1 MKRIISMN
9 SLEAEAHYKKVIWKR
24 TDKAIALMLAGFANK
39 GVARRTLLAAAAAQR
54 EKAEALKHIRPWM
67 IARAEQMREEYSL
80 PVAFGFLKANGFSFE
95 GAVAALRMPA
105 R

>member
-9 SLEAEAHYKKVIWKR
+9 CLEAEAHYKTVVEKR
-24 TDKAIALMLAGFANK
+24 HEKAIALMLAGFANK
-39 GVARRTLLAAAAAQR
+39 GVVRRTLLAAAAAQR
-54 EKAEALKHIRPWM
+54 EKADALKRIRPWM

>member
-9 SLEAEAHYKKVIWKR
+9 CLEAEAHYKTVVEKR
-24 TDKAIALMLAGFANK
+24 HEKAIALMLAGFANK

-54 EKAEALKHIRPWM
+54 DKADALKRIRPWM
-67 IARAEQMREEYSL
+67 IKRAEQMREEYSL
-80 PVAFGFLKANGFSFE
+80 PVAFGFLRANGFSFE
-95 GAVAALRMPA
+95 GAVVALRMPA